1 MAGLPT
7 GTVTFLFTD
16 LEGSTRLWEQ
26 HPQAMRSALAR
37 HDEILRG
44 AVESCGG
51 VVVKS
56 TGDGLH
62 AAFDAAEGAV
72 AAACAGQ
79 RGLEAED
86 WEGTGALRVR
96 MGIHTGAAEF
106 RDGDYFGPALNRAAR
121 LMAVAHGGQVLVSLA
136 TEELVRDSLDD
147 ELGLVEL
154 GEHRLRD
161 LSRPERVFQL
171 EMPGLASEFPAIRGL
186 DAFPGNL
193 PVQLSSFVGRK
204 AEVQATIKALG
215 ESRAVTL
222 TGVGGVGKT
231 RLAVQVAGE
240 VLPEH
245 PDGAWL
251 CELAS
256 AADAEAMVQL
266 IAATLGVQP
275 RQGVSLAGCIREFLE
290 AKRLLVVLDNC
301 EHLLDAAGRF
311 ADAILRACPKVRIL
325 ATSREGL
332 GIEGEHI
339 RVVRSLALPEVSSGV
354 EKTMASD
361 AVRLFADRA
370 HAAAAQFSLDAP
382 QTEAVAEVCRRL
394 DGVPLAIELA
404 AARVAVMSPQEIGTR
419 LDERFRLLTG
429 GRRTAVERHQT
440 LRATVEWSYSLLSEA
455 EQRVFARLG
464 CFTGTFS
471 GVAAEAVVAGEG
483 IDEWELLEALA
494 SLVAKS
500 MVIVDHVS
508 EEAITRY
515 AMLETLRAYAR
526 ERLEESGEADVWRRR
541 HARYYAAFAQEA
553 GAGMIDADELIWRP
567 RVRAEL
573 DNLRAAVSWAI
584 DATEPDDLESGMR
597 IIGSLAYEA
606 LMDTTSGVG
615 VWATKAIPRVDQT
628 TPGLRTAILGAAAWH
643 ATFSADFDHA
653 LELTHQALLDGI
665 PPNCPAPAGPYA
677 AWLAALTQRGESRAA
692 LEVMVDA
699 LDTLEAASAD
709 DFTMSSVHMMAA
721 VAAAGSQDFTTARA
735 HADKAVSL
743 ARRSRIPSALAVA
756 LFALGEAFLLT
767 DPKAALTSFEECV
780 TVMRGGASSIAMSP
794 ALAEIGPLR
803 AGVGDARGAIAAL
816 REAVMHALDAGS
828 RPFVVGALDRC
839 VHAFAV
845 LELDEPAA
853 VLAGVASEGPL
864 ADMNAFLDST
874 AAQRQDA
881 LGRVRSRLGEDQ
893 YDRALRYGSN
903 LSYDAVVQYAR
914 QLFDDRAAEPLAAH
928 PSVQDPPEGRRDSAT
943 PPE

>member
-1 MAGLPT
+1 MAERPT

-16 LEGSTRLWEQ
+16 LEGSTRLWER

-37 HDEILRG
+37 HDEILRAAVG
-44 AVESCGG
+44 AYGG

-62 AAFDAAEGAV
+62 AAFDAADGALG
-72 AAACAGQ
+72 AASVGQ
-79 RGLEAED
+79 RGLAAEN

-136 TEELVRDSLDD
+136 TEELVRDSLGD

-171 EMPGLASEFPAIRGL
+171 EVPGLARAFPAIRGV

-193 PVQLSSFVGRK
+193 PVQVSSFVGRT
-204 AEVQATIKALG
+204 AEVQATIKALE

-231 RLAVQVAGE
+231 RLAVQVGGE

-256 AADAEAMVQL
+256 AGDAEAMVQL

-275 RQGVSLAGCIREFLE
+275 REGVSLAGSIREFLE
-290 AKRLLVVLDNC
+290 IKRLLLVLDNC

-311 ADAILRACPKVRIL
+311 ADEILHACPEVRVL

-332 GIEGEHI
+332 GIDGEHI
-339 RVVRSLALPEVSSGV
+339 RVVRSLGLPDVVGGFDGAMS
-354 EKTMASD
+354 SD

-370 HAAAAQFSLDAP
+370 HAAAAEFSLDAS
-382 QTEAVAEVCRRL
+382 QAGAVAEVCRRL

-404 AARVAVMSPQEIGTR
+404 AARVAVMSPQEIGMR

-440 LRATVEWSYSLLSEA
+440 LRATVDWSHSLLSET
-455 EQRVFARLG
+455 EQRIFARLG

-471 GVAAEAVVAGEG
+471 GAAAEAVVTGEG
-483 IDEWELLEALA
+483 IDEWEVLEAIA
-494 SLVAKS
+494 SLVSKS
-500 MVIVDHVS
+500 MVVVDHVS

-526 ERLEESGEADVWRRR
+526 ERLEESGEADQWRRR
-541 HARYYAAFAQEA
+541 HACYYATFAAEA
-553 GAGMIDADELIWRP
+553 GAGLIEADELVWRP
-567 RVRAEL
+567 RMRAEL
-573 DNLRAAVSWAI
+573 DNLRAAVNWAL
-584 DATEPDDLESGMR
+584 DATERDDLESGMR

-606 LMDTTSGVG
+606 SMDMTSGVG
-615 VWATKAIPRVDQT
+615 VWATKAVPRVDQT
-628 TPGLRTAILGAAAWH
+628 TPGLRTAILGAAAWY
-643 ATFSADFDHA
+643 ATFSADFDRA
-653 LELTHQALLDGI
+653 LELAHHALVDGI
-665 PPNCPAPAGPYA
+665 PPNCPAAAGPY
-677 AWLAALTQRGESRAA
+677 RG
-692 LEVMVDA
+692 
-699 LDTLEAASAD
+699 
-709 DFTMSSVHMMAA
+709 MA
-721 VAAAGSQDFTTARA
+721 G
-735 HADKAVSL
+735 
-743 ARRSRIPSALAVA
+743 LAVA
-756 LFALGEAFLLT
+756 TGRIQHCL
-767 DPKAALTSFEECV
+767 C
-780 TVMRGGASSIAMSP
+780 RH
-794 ALAEIGPLR
+794 
-803 AGVGDARGAIAAL
+803 ARRFG
-816 REAVMHALDAGS
+816 HA
-828 RPFVVGALDRC
+828 
-839 VHAFAV
+839 
-845 LELDEPAA
+845 
-853 VLAGVASEGPL
+853 
-864 ADMNAFLDST
+864 
-874 AAQRQDA
+874 
-881 LGRVRSRLGEDQ
+881 RSRRRGRLHD
-893 YDRALRYGSN
+893 
-903 LSYDAVVQYAR
+903 
-914 QLFDDRAAEPLAAH
+914 
-928 PSVQDPPEGRRDSAT
+928 GRRSHVGRGRRGWVARLLRSSYSRR
-943 PPE
+943 